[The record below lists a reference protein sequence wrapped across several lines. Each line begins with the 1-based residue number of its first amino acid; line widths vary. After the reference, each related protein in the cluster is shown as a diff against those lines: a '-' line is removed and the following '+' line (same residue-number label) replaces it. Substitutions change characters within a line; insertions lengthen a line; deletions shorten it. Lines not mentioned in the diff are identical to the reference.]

1 MRTSDAVHYK
11 NKKVWEEIVA
21 TNVTDIIER
30 ARFGPYQI
38 LILVM
43 CGIMIFFD
51 GYDLLSIS
59 FTAPEFIKLLG
70 IDRSMIGP
78 VFSAGLFGLTIGAL
92 AFGLMADRIGPSRT
106 FLICCVAFGALTL
119 LTAFASSLTELLVVR
134 FLAGLALGGASP
146 ISVAIASNYCPK
158 RIRTTVVMI
167 MYISIAVGQI
177 AAGYTYAYLATFGW
191 KTVFYVG
198 GALPIALAP
207 LFYLLLPEPV
217 EFLVMKGASRQR
229 IASILAR
236 IDPAGSFDAG
246 TEFVVAADNKVGFQ
260 VYQLFQDGRA
270 ALTSVLWVVFFTSI
284 MAIYFYNNWIP
295 TLLHGSGL
303 SQGEIVTIT
312 TALPFGGVIGTL
324 LIAPLLLKLGSFRTV
339 ALGYLCAAI
348 AMVVLASIGLSFL
361 ALALCVFAV
370 GFFLIGTQSALNAS
384 SALIYPPSLR
394 ATGVGWGFGVGR
406 IGSIISPSIAGVLVA
421 LSFQPTQLF
430 LIAAVPTLAAGITA
444 YVLMRMLG
452 SASATPVSS
461 LGDVNAAA
469 PVR

>member
-1 MRTSDAVHYK
+1 M
-11 NKKVWEEIVA
+11 A
-21 TNVTDIIER
+21 TNVTEVIEN
-30 ARFGPYQI
+30 ARFGRYQI
-38 LILVM
+38 RILVL

-92 AFGLMADRIGPSRT
+92 TFGLMGDRLGPSRT
-106 FLICCVAFGALTL
+106 FLLCCVVFGIFTL
-119 LTAFASSLTELLVVR
+119 LTAFATSLTELLVLR
-134 FLAGLALGGASP
+134 FFAGLALGGASP

-167 MYISIAVGQI
+167 MYISLAVGQI

-198 GALPIALAP
+198 GGLPILLAP
-207 LFYLLLPEPV
+207 LFYVLLPEPV
-217 EFLVMKGASRQR
+217 EYLVMKGAPRQR
-229 IASILAR
+229 IANILSR
-236 IDPAGSFDAG
+236 IDPTKSFNSA
-246 TEFVVAADNKVGFQ
+246 TEFVVSRENKFGFQ

-270 ALTSVLWVVFFTSI
+270 VLTGVLWVVFFSSI

-295 TLLHGSGL
+295 TLLNGSGL

-312 TALPFGGVIGTL
+312 TALPFGGVVGTL
-324 LIAPLLLKLGSFRTV
+324 LIAPVLMKLGPFRTV

-348 AMVVLASIGLSFL
+348 AMIVLASAGLSFI

-394 ATGVGWGFGVGR
+394 STGVGWGFGIGR

-421 LSFQPTQLF
+421 FQWQPGQLF
-430 LIAAVPTLAAGITA
+430 LVAAAPTLVASIMA
-444 YVLMRMLG
+444 YVLMSLLRK
-452 SASATPVSS
+452 SNASPVSS
-461 LGDVNAAA
+461 LGDVEAVA
-469 PVR
+469 

>member
-1 MRTSDAVHYK
+1 MA
-11 NKKVWEEIVA
+11 A
-21 TNVTDIIER
+21 NVTDIIEK
-30 ARFGPYQI
+30 ARFGRYQI
-38 LILVM
+38 QILVM

-78 VFSAGLFGLTIGAL
+78 VFSAGLFGLTLGAL
-92 AFGLMADRIGPSRT
+92 SFGLMGDRLGPSRT
-106 FLICCVAFGALTL
+106 FLFCCVMFGIFSL
-119 LTAFASSLTELLVVR
+119 LTAFATSLTELLVVR

-167 MYISIAVGQI
+167 MYISLAVGQI
-177 AAGYTYAYLATFGW
+177 AAGYTYAFLATFGW

-198 GALPIALAP
+198 GILPILLAP
-207 LFYLLLPEPV
+207 LFYMLLPEPV
-217 EFLVMKGASRQR
+217 EYMVMKGAPRRR
-229 IASILAR
+229 IAAILAR
-236 IDPAGSFDAG
+236 IDPTRSFDAA
-246 TEFVVAADNKVGFQ
+246 TEFVVPPENKSGFQ
-260 VYQLFQDGRA
+260 IYQLFRDGRA

-295 TLLHGSGL
+295 TLLNGSGL

-312 TALPFGGVIGTL
+312 TALPFGGVVGTL
-324 LIAPLLLKLGSFRTV
+324 LIASVLIKLGSFRTV

-348 AMVVLASIGLSFL
+348 AMIVLASAGSSFL

-394 ATGVGWGFGVGR
+394 STGVGWGFGIGR

-421 LSFQPTQLF
+421 FHWQPAQLF
-430 LIAAVPTLAAGITA
+430 LIAAVPTLVASLTA
-444 YVLMRMLG
+444 YVLMTMLRK
-452 SASATPVSS
+452 SAASPASS
-461 LGDVNAAA
+461 LGDAKALA
-469 PVR
+469 